1 MNLEQLRYVKEIVE
15 THSMSIAA
23 QNLFITQSAISQA
36 ISALEQELDVT
47 LFKRSRFGT
56 HPTDNGKKIIQK
68 ILELLEKEQELL
80 EQSRII
86 SDDFTGELKIAASP
100 SIFMTFLLN
109 ALVRF
114 KKDFPQIHVSI
125 EEVERIDIQQCI
137 KKQTHDLGFTLL
149 FDPGEKLPSTFISQP
164 LHYEGTFTVLVSKE
178 SSLAFHEQ
186 LNLSDLI
193 KHPFILYDRHY
204 FRELMNTIENEVGE
218 MNIILRTKNTEIVKR
233 AVAEK
238 VGITIMS
245 SLMVENDPFIETGKI
260 VAIPLQDNVVDFTLK
275 LTAFYHQHPEKQQLI
290 RTFIRY
296 LL

>member
-15 THSMSIAA
+15 TQSMSVAA

-36 ISALEQELDVT
+36 VSALEQELDVT

-56 HPTDNGKKIIQK
+56 HPTEDGKKIIQK

-86 SDDFTGELKIAASP
+86 SDDFKGELKIAASP
-100 SIFMTFLLN
+100 SIFMTFLLQ

-125 EEVERIDIQQCI
+125 EEVERVDIQQNI
-137 KKQTHDLGFTLL
+137 KNQTYDLGFTLL
-149 FDPGEKLPSTFISQP
+149 FEPGQKLPVTFSSQP
-164 LHYEGTFTVLVSKE
+164 LHYEGNFNVLVSKE

-186 LNLSDLI
+186 LTLSDI
-193 KHPFILYDRHY
+193 AAHPFILYDRHY
-204 FRELMNTIENEVGE
+204 FRELIKTVENEVGP
-218 MNIILRTKNTEIVKR
+218 MNIILRTKNTELVKR

-260 VAIPLQDNVVDFTLK
+260 VAIPLHDNVVDFTLK
-275 LTAFYHQHPEKQQLI
+275 LTAFYNHHAEKQKLI
-290 RTFIRY
+290 QTFIRY
-296 LL
+296 LI